1 MRFSFHFALFV
12 LPTGALLLSFMIFA
26 GLLMVNQLF
35 PYFILKLVSKYGLH
49 IVHDIICESLQ

>member
-26 GLLMVNQLF
+26 GV
-35 PYFILKLVSKYGLH
+35 VDG
-49 IVHDIICESLQ
+49 